1 MCIVLNSSKFD
12 QLSLISI
19 VTYIIAVTRSPI
31 LAFNA
36 LCYFDFFQS
45 KNISFLTQIVTLL
58 ISILAEENQFI
69 PSSLLNVLVCILHAI
84 SNCFCEDS
92 LTFLHSPLFSPY
104 LLFVREIILL
114 CHLLQLRYIKDGV
127 SIPSPLLRRIAS
139 LLRLYYQLL
148 VSLFYDNHT
157 AWAASCL
164 SDAAIACVKDF
175 CCSADCS
182 RTACTTDLCQLLIDL
197 YRLKGLAPRAA
208 VLDALCGC
216 CRQADCRAL
225 LLKGIGVEALVDGLA
240 RTTDSVGTATAI
252 VLILTSLLQ
261 DSALHVA
268 PPLLSLH
275 PALLP
280 QACADLAFV
289 ESWSKYLLVRH
300 ARLNEPIRYDD
311 IRVVERLFLHSNI
324 TSEMR
329 FTRNL
334 LALHLQTF
342 SASSADEYITNPVLA
357 QYTTK
362 LSASLYILFSSTP
375 ANMMPAI
382 SSLSILIH
390 NQRFQSSLHD
400 KTVVKR
406 LWDLLDAFAAKNK
419 FSVVVELMNLL
430 AMILHEGR
438 RAGDA
443 SPIDPLLGAS
453 LLGKKTWERLC
464 AISKKLCKQEKP
476 FFTSILV
483 AFTQALLFSA
493 VHCIRSDDEKCW
505 AVVSEHHLQS
515 LLHLA
520 AVDYSPA
527 IMASLHN
534 YAALFAI
541 FDTIVVMEPSLL
553 ATWVE
558 VLLLAAREQDDNLLI
573 TMLNLFTHVT
583 SSYSVV
589 AIMRDH
595 HVMDRIVETLKRPQ
609 CDKAQLIIQSLY
621 HVLAHTIEDPNLSSF
636 LSPSHLVV
644 LLHASFID
652 ASIMSFTLHLFMLC
666 LPRWNIDS
674 INLHSQPLADAFS
687 FVLSMFNTSSG
698 QDRGVQHD
706 IFFLVKQLANVGV
719 LLPFDTHAASHHLLH
734 QLFLSYLSSL
744 RSLFYIELQAN
755 PKLSLPADFDA
766 SSEFVSNSA
775 RQSYAFSRRRSQQRR
790 PLNPYV
796 QYSVRSQPEVNSLL
810 KDKSPHPI
818 CLEKE
823 MGEKREC
830 IVMWHEECH
839 GAGNDIRKKD
849 MEFHF
854 EIPNYMCRCKACSR
868 DANMDD
874 VEVLIA
880 FLGYLL
886 CLATPSVD
894 VRDSSAHLASIVS
907 FEELMQLKKDVVKI
921 LRFGENSTIHLLNEK
936 VEQLLQAMDR
946 KPLIARVDR
955 IPGKLRICDRKRNG
969 STEPQRTASEANH
982 TPLEMLVKGILSAL
996 ESTVLHSPSN
1006 SGPSVE
1012 VDRVVDCVT

>member
-1 MCIVLNSSKFD
+1 
-12 QLSLISI
+12 
-19 VTYIIAVTRSPI
+19 
-31 LAFNA
+31 
-36 LCYFDFFQS
+36 
-45 KNISFLTQIVTLL
+45 
-58 ISILAEENQFI
+58 
-69 PSSLLNVLVCILHAI
+69 
-84 SNCFCEDS
+84 
-92 LTFLHSPLFSPY
+92 
-104 LLFVREIILL
+104 
-114 CHLLQLRYIKDGV
+114 
-127 SIPSPLLRRIAS
+127 
-139 LLRLYYQLL
+139 
-148 VSLFYDNHT
+148 
-157 AWAASCL
+157 
-164 SDAAIACVKDF
+164 
-175 CCSADCS
+175 
-182 RTACTTDLCQLLIDL
+182 
-197 YRLKGLAPRAA
+197 
-208 VLDALCGC
+208 
-216 CRQADCRAL
+216 
-225 LLKGIGVEALVDGLA
+225 
-240 RTTDSVGTATAI
+240 
-252 VLILTSLLQ
+252 
-261 DSALHVA
+261 
-268 PPLLSLH
+268 
-275 PALLP
+275 
-280 QACADLAFV
+280 
-289 ESWSKYLLVRH
+289 
-300 ARLNEPIRYDD
+300 
-311 IRVVERLFLHSNI
+311 
-324 TSEMR
+324 
-329 FTRNL
+329 
-334 LALHLQTF
+334 
-342 SASSADEYITNPVLA
+342 
-357 QYTTK
+357 
-362 LSASLYILFSSTP
+362 
-375 ANMMPAI
+375 
-382 SSLSILIH
+382 
-390 NQRFQSSLHD
+390 
-400 KTVVKR
+400 
-406 LWDLLDAFAAKNK
+406 
-419 FSVVVELMNLL
+419 
-430 AMILHEGR
+430 
-438 RAGDA
+438 
-443 SPIDPLLGAS
+443 
-453 LLGKKTWERLC
+453 
-464 AISKKLCKQEKP
+464 
-476 FFTSILV
+476 
-483 AFTQALLFSA
+483 
-493 VHCIRSDDEKCW
+493 
-505 AVVSEHHLQS
+505 
-515 LLHLA
+515 
-520 AVDYSPA
+520 
-527 IMASLHN
+527 
-534 YAALFAI
+534 
-541 FDTIVVMEPSLL
+541 MEPSLL

-583 SSYSVV
+583 SSCSHFLLLSPPDSVV

-621 HVLAHTIEDPNLSSF
+621 HVLAHTIEDPSRHYIFCSPPDLSSF

-666 LPRWNIDS
+666 LPRCLLSSFSSPPGNIDS

-706 IFFLVKQLANVGV
+706 IFFLVKQLANVGGAPTFSPSHLV

-868 DANMDD
+868 DANVDD

-921 LRFGENSTIHLLNEK
+921 LRFGKNSTIHLLNEK

-946 KPLIARVDR
+946 KRSAFFCSSCLALIARVDR

-969 STEPQRTASEANH
+969 STEPQRAASEANH